1 MSVEEFAL
9 GEDNFLSNF
18 LDIKD
23 VVVTIISEGDKIVE
37 VQIEFHGS
45 NVVWQKIQEEALFA
59 YSADIC
65 GPIMGGGFSS
75 KKEFIFTIG
84 LHPDQVTLL
93 SILADSPATAFQT
106 LLERKHNPSFID
118 IRFYRLLAVMQQVT
132 KKTQWG
138 MSTTFAKQG

>member
-9 GEDNFLSNF
+9 GEDNFLSNI
-18 LDIKD
+18 LDVSN

-37 VQIEFHGS
+37 VQAEFHGS
-45 NVVWQKIQEEALFA
+45 NAIWQKIQNEALFA
-59 YSADIC
+59 YTADIC
-65 GPIMGGGFSS
+65 GPIMGGSFSS

-93 SILADSPATAFQT
+93 SILADSPATAFHT
-106 LLERKHNPSFID
+106 LLNLKQNPSFVD
-118 IRFYRLLAVMQQVT
+118 IRFYRLLSVMQQVT

-138 MSTTFAKQG
+138 MSTTFAKNG